1 MTSINS
7 ELIIDPIIFRENIS
21 LLKNKLNDSSK
32 FMAVIK
38 SDAYGHHLENI
49 VKDIQD
55 LSDGFGVVRI
65 DEAKKIR
72 NLSNKKILLMQ
83 GVYSKKDLN
92 TSIENNFDLV
102 VHNMNQFEIIKD
114 ANHYE
119 GLWFKLNT
127 GMNRLGF
134 ETNEFLEIYEQYLH
148 DKKFTLMTHLASSN
162 DTSSS
167 SNESQF
173 KIFEDISSKL
183 NNSIE
188 RSIANT
194 GCIMNYP
201 NKTYDWVRCG
211 IGIYGGYIG
220 DDKLKTCL
228 LYTS

>member
-72 NLSNKKILLMQ
+72 KLSNKKILLMQ

-102 VHNMNQFEIIKD
+102 VHNMNQFEIIIQ
-114 ANHYE
+114 
-119 GLWFKLNT
+119 L
-127 GMNRLGF
+127 
-134 ETNEFLEIYEQYLH
+134 
-148 DKKFTLMTHLASSN
+148 
-162 DTSSS
+162 
-167 SNESQF
+167 
-173 KIFEDISSKL
+173 
-183 NNSIE
+183 
-188 RSIANT
+188 
-194 GCIMNYP
+194 P
-201 NKTYDWVRCG
+201 
-211 IGIYGGYIG
+211 
-220 DDKLKTCL
+220 
-228 LYTS
+228 